1 MKENICL
8 KKLNILLLQFSAL
21 TVMLNS
27 LLPHT
32 PLPPKKMFLRAKKY
46 FSFAR
51 KKHNPSA

>member
-46 FSFAR
+46 
-51 KKHNPSA
+51 